1 MTDLDMT
8 VTSAGYRFKPFDATR
23 AMASANPTEVFHFTF
38 VWLLR
43 SMFILLEYR
52 I

>member
-1 MTDLDMT
+1 MTDVELT
-8 VTSAGYRFKPFDATR
+8 GTFAGYRFKPFDATR
-23 AMASANPTEVFHFTF
+23 AMASANPTEVCHFTS

-43 SMFILLEYR
+43 SMLILLEYR